1 MWATFSDVS
10 TDARAVQ
17 RGVSVWSSFLIMLIC
32 DGQYSCALICD
43 GVTPGRG
50 IGCGAMVVGKVT
62 SMPQR
67 FLNDS
72 IRPLF
77 DSNAEYRS
85 DPGSNATNVRRP
97 AKRLVFGAATANAS

>member
-1 MWATFSDVS
+1 M
-10 TDARAVQ
+10 
-17 RGVSVWSSFLIMLIC
+17 G
-32 DGQYSCALICD
+32 
-43 GVTPGRG
+43 
-50 IGCGAMVVGKVT
+50 VGKVT

-85 DPGSNATNVRRP
+85 DPGSNATNVRRA